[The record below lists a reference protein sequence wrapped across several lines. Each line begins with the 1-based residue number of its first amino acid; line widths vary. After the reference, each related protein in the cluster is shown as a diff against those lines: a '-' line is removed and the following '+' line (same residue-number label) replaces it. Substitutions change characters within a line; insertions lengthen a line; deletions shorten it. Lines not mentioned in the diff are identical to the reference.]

1 MDRASMSRRVWALAI
16 LVPIACGWGWF
27 VSSTPIFRWNI
38 QRSHDASRVVLGDYL
53 FDFSSQ
59 TATSFVNDG
68 TAASLL
74 PNDNGLSFLA
84 TLKNRSAQNTGTTT
98 AFRLTV
104 FDHHERRMVHDID
117 LVIDNR
123 SFPIFINE
131 RLIVVQKPNGLQWL
145 DLSQGTDKWQELTTR
160 MNKVLG
166 VSTHQKQPVFSCTF
180 QDVATPMQNTTELF
194 RFSEEGEL
202 RLLASW
208 KHLESATPG
217 HYDTK
222 LSGDCIFSIDVSG
235 AYLESRSVLDGT
247 LIDSILLEQPIARF
261 AFSYWDDCLHD
272 IGNQPSLYS
281 LSGKRIPIPYAGWQS
296 NTFYSKLS
304 PDAKTRLWSDS
315 ERTLI
320 TETEL
325 GRTVCEI
332 KEPGF
337 QYVFL
342 DPKTLISWGNGW
354 GLTLR
359 QHDLQTGETLVR
371 WHPFWWVWPCLAVLS
386 IATLCWALMW
396 IQIPKHGAAWGWCDF
411 YILMSLCMILLV
423 TRVLVVGNFVTA
435 SRLSFVY
442 AQAVCASGIF
452 IAWYMLFF
460 SAQRWIVRLMHLLAT
475 YFIVLLSTV
484 IVFHER
490 SLEACAQLILVSIP
504 ALMALPLFALIAL
517 YPMRS
522 KRARD
527 AQSAAATRSHVIKL
541 RDLFWLMAFVA
552 LVLVTIKP
560 LLPGM
565 GAWLQLPWML
575 ILLAWVTLFAWAG
588 VAAALARS
596 KRWRRVGA
604 ILVAAAFC
612 LLAFD
617 IGMICMA
624 GEQWQTSYFDWQ
636 HEIIYLFRGCL
647 SALVVSF
654 FLARCLNVV
663 TGCQPVTSTAEL

>member
-1 MDRASMSRRVWALAI
+1 MDRASMSRRFWALAI

-27 VSSTPIFRWNI
+27 VSSTPIFRWHTE
-38 QRSHDASRVVLGDYL
+38 RSQHANRVVLGDYL

-59 TATSFVNDG
+59 TAKPFVNDG

-74 PNDNGLSFLA
+74 PNDNGFSFLA

-104 FDHHERRMVHDID
+104 FDHHKKRMVHDID

-166 VSTHQKQPVFSCTF
+166 VSTHQKHPVFSCTF

-261 AFSYWDDCLHD
+261 AFSYWDDCLQD
-272 IGNQPSLYS
+272 IGNQPNLYS

-296 NTFYSKLS
+296 TRFYSKLS
-304 PDAKTRLWSDS
+304 PDAKNRLWSDS

-320 TETEL
+320 TETDS

-359 QHDLQTGETLVR
+359 QHDLKTGETLVR
-371 WHPFWWVWPCLAVLS
+371 WHPFWWVWPCLALLS
-386 IATLCWALMW
+386 IATLGWALMW

-460 SAQRWIVRLMHLLAT
+460 SAQRWIVRLIHLLAT
-475 YFIVLLSTV
+475 YLIVLHALV

-490 SLEACAQLILVSIP
+490 PLEACAQLILVSIP

-517 YPMRS
+517 YSMRF
-522 KRARD
+522 KPLRD
-527 AQSAAATRSHVIKL
+527 AQSRDATRSHVIQI
-541 RDLFWLMAFVA
+541 RDLFWLMAIVA

-560 LLPGM
+560 LLLGM
-565 GAWLQLPWML
+565 GVWLQLPWLL
-575 ILLAWVTLFAWAG
+575 IQLAWVTFFAWAG
-588 VAAALARS
+588 VATALARN
-596 KRWRRVGA
+596 KRWGRVGA

-612 LLAFD
+612 LLAFE

-624 GEQWQTSYFDWQ
+624 GEQWQSSYFDWQ
-636 HEIIYLFRGCL
+636 IESIYLLRGCL

-663 TGCQPVTSTAEL
+663 TGCQPVTSTVEP